1 MAALKSLPGT
11 ANELIFGA
19 EAQTKDQ
26 DKSDAPRDE
35 AEKEIVP
42 KEFFWDQ
49 LILYIATLI
58 ALLTLLDISLQFL
71 RSGGLFCYV
80 DIPSTPEVNV
90 SEVTRDQ
97 AAYINNYCLQD
108 LSISEYYTAFI
119 LIQGILLAAPH
130 YLWSSLFRGQ
140 FDFFFDLVR
149 QLDRLRDS
157 NTGEYKPAN
166 FEIVKKLE
174 KEFPA
179 RWKWFRIFSLYIG
192 KLILQLVLAVVF
204 IIVNSVV
211 FPESAFEFVFEC
223 PENFNS
229 TSRPDGWLLPFPVHC
244 VYTSFRV
251 YAKLLFTDY
260 FLLVAAIAVTAY
272 GLFWCVRRHT
282 NALGYK
288 DAALFTFTSCL
299 KANEYVYEPF
309 WNRGCRALFSPRI
322 ENDLDFILMRL
333 YRADSGH
340 GQVFKEIQVDKEL
353 KQYISRDHE
362 LLHLYIDSSK
372 DQEITERLQS
382 NCKFAEPVFYYNHYR
397 MCSCSIVL
405 CITFS
410 PLCCSVLQPMP
421 ELRAT
426 KVLPLTMKVTLAPQP
441 HSGPPCRVWI
451 RNAWA
456 SKPKGTKTPAQ
467 IPRCKLVPHSE
478 AAHQLEIET
487 CGRRSMKRV
496 SIRTPSKTLS
506 TF

>member
-1 MAALKSLPGT
+1 MTAAALKSFPGAS
-11 ANELIFGA
+11 ANDLIFGT
-19 EAQTKDQ
+19 EAQKKGH
-26 DKSDAPRDE
+26 DKSDGPGDE
-35 AEKEIVP
+35 AEKEIEP

-49 LILYIATLI
+49 LILYIATII
-58 ALLTLLDISLQFL
+58 ALLTLLDVALQFL

-80 DIPSTPEVNV
+80 DIPSTAEVNV

-192 KLILQLVLAVVF
+192 KLILQLVLAIIF
-204 IIVNSVV
+204 IVVNSAI
-211 FPESAFEFVFEC
+211 FPQSAFAFVFEC

-229 TSRPDGWLLPFPVHC
+229 TNLPDGWLLPFPVHC

-251 YAKLLFTDY
+251 YEKLLIANY
-260 FLLVAAIAVTAY
+260 FLLVAAIAVTVY
-272 GLFWCVRRHT
+272 GLFWCFRRHT

-288 DAALFTFTSCL
+288 DAALFAFTSCL

-309 WNRGCRALFSPRI
+309 WSRGFKALFSPGI
-322 ENDLDFILMRL
+322 QNDLDFILMRL

-362 LLHLYIDSSK
+362 LLHLYVDSSK
-372 DQEITERLQS
+372 DQEITERLHPK
-382 NCKFAEPVFYYNHYR
+382 CR
-397 MCSCSIVL
+397 
-405 CITFS
+405 FS
-410 PLCCSVLQPMP
+410 SY
-421 ELRAT
+421 T
-426 KVLPLTMKVTLAPQP
+426 
-441 HSGPPCRVWI
+441 
-451 RNAWA
+451 
-456 SKPKGTKTPAQ
+456 
-467 IPRCKLVPHSE
+467 
-478 AAHQLEIET
+478 
-487 CGRRSMKRV
+487 
-496 SIRTPSKTLS
+496 
-506 TF
+506 